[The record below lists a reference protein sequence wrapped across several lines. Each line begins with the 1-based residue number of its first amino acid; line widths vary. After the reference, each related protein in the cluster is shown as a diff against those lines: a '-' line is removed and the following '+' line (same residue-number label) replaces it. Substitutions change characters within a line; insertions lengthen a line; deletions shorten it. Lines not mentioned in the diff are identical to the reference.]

1 MVRFKG
7 RIPVTLI
14 GGFLGAGK
22 TTLVNHLVAQGG
34 KRFGVIINEFG
45 DTGIDGSL
53 IENIDTDGIAELS
66 NGCLCCV
73 GRDGMVDAM
82 FRLAN
87 RPTPPEYLLVE
98 LSGLADPVPVA
109 QTLLDP
115 FVRAKFELDGILGVA
130 DAGHL
135 EQTLSDVPE
144 GAVQLAYASVVLLN
158 KTDRV
163 DPAGLEQARRILGV
177 INPLAEV
184 YPVRQSQVEPA
195 RVLGI
200 KAFDPD
206 WKPQSHTHLHLP
218 SVQTFTLFA
227 ERPLH
232 RDRVNAFIDRYLVS
246 RPGQVF
252 RAKGLLSVKGM
263 TQEVVFQGVREIFSL
278 EFSERPATGLSRLV
292 VIGRGLEEEE
302 YRRAFA
308 QLAG

>member
-163 DPAGLEQARRILGV
+163 DAAGLEQARRILGV

-206 WKPQSHTHLHLP
+206 WKPHSHTHLHLH
-218 SVQTFTLFA
+218 SVQTFTL
-227 ERPLH
+227 L
-232 RDRVNAFIDRYLVS
+232 
-246 RPGQVF
+246 
-252 RAKGLLSVKGM
+252 
-263 TQEVVFQGVREIFSL
+263 T
-278 EFSERPATGLSRLV
+278 
-292 VIGRGLEEEE
+292 
-302 YRRAFA
+302 
-308 QLAG
+308 